1 MGTSEPREAV
11 AVSAAGQ
18 RGRESDQPSY
28 VLHTYPWKETS
39 LVVDLFTRGHGRV
52 AAVAKGARRP
62 ASNLRGVLMAFQP
75 VRATWSG
82 KSELRL
88 LHGVEWQGG
97 VPQLSGVALLCGL
110 YLNELLVKALAREDP
125 HENLFDGYD
134 ATLRRLAAG
143 APASAVLR
151 AFERL
156 LLAELGYAVELDRD
170 HTGAPVAAERL
181 YRYRPEQ
188 GPVAI
193 QDPAEDDPWAVHG
206 HTLARMAVDDY
217 ADAQVAAEAKRLLRH
232 LIQHHLGQPEL
243 HTRQLI
249 KDLLQL

>member
-1 MGTSEPREAV
+1 MGTSEPREAG

-18 RGRESDQPSY
+18 RGREVHQPCF
-28 VLHTYPWKETS
+28 VLHAYPWKETS
-39 LVVDLFTRGHGRV
+39 LVVELFTRGHGRV
-52 AAVAKGARRP
+52 AVVAKGARRP
-62 ASNLRGVLMAFQP
+62 ASSLRGALMAFQP
-75 VRATWSG
+75 LLATWSG

-88 LHGVEWQGG
+88 LHGAEWQGG
-97 VPQLSGVALLCGL
+97 VPQLTGVALLCGL

-125 HENLFDGYD
+125 HESLFDGYD
-134 ATLRRLAAG
+134 ATLRRLAAA
-143 APASAVLR
+143 APPAGVLR

-170 HTGAPVAAERL
+170 HVGAPVAAERL

-188 GPVAI
+188 GPVVLD
-193 QDPAEDDPWAVHG
+193 DPVGDDPWAVHG

-217 ADAQVAAEAKRLLRH
+217 SDPLVAAEAKRLLRQ